1 MTDVQGTDGN
11 PDTDT
16 NANVN
21 ASTETNANTGT
32 NPDFVDRT
40 SGDIDGT
47 GGAAAVQGAERVRSV
62 PPAQRTRHTD
72 HLFQM
77 DLAESLNEAY
87 AWVTRIQVWQFVG
100 ILRRMREEHREAM
113 AMRALHAFALRRP
126 VGELVHLAHH
136 FDPRDAVMLMATA
149 ALSRPVGEAAELAV
163 MQQEAESRSE
173 RAPITASL
181 VHDVAC
187 QRTAFDVAV
196 FVRVLEQRRSALAKR
211 TVQVFAGPGSGR
223 TNLDKALLHT
233 ALRDEGCHREADLLL
248 GLTLRA
254 IADSP
259 PGAAGAGEE
268 GEEIADLAGAFQ
280 HLSPA
285 GRVLERWVEER
296 LNASD
301 ATEVER
307 TRRLVAKLI
316 ARRGTGHDA
325 LAEHIGRTTQP
336 RHLVKLCAMLA
347 KDEASP
353 AKCALVRHYAAAN
366 ANVQELAVLVAS
378 WHKEPALTRTTRS
391 LLNDIVAGTSAPSA
405 ETPSASTPSA
415 STAASI
421 PTPTSSAPSAAS
433 TPPPSA
439 AVSSPRPLN
448 ELTQLGE
455 WLSLDGAAP
464 ECSRLLCQVAAVRVE
479 GRSGAD
485 LVTLLGRVER
495 SRDRTRAAHEV
506 GRRIAMAVMGTGEGR
521 DWFVECVRAL
531 HDAKYAVAVRS
542 ACRELSDPSQELT
555 VDAELVADV
564 AGRLHHAGLHK
575 VSWTLLERFLENE
588 QLVTPADVVEV
599 VGQVLALPL
608 PDAELLLRATVGRW
622 SDVGH
627 RDDAVAALRA
637 AGRCEA
643 AEWVI
648 KSLR

>member
-1 MTDVQGTDGN
+1 MTGVQGTDGN
-11 PDTDT
+11 TDTDT
-16 NANVN
+16 
-21 ASTETNANTGT
+21 NTGT
-32 NPDFVDRT
+32 NPHFVDGA
-40 SGDIDGT
+40 SGDIEGADA
-47 GGAAAVQGAERVRSV
+47 AAAVQGAERLRSV

-233 ALRDEGCHREADLLL
+233 ALRDEGCLREADRLL

-259 PGAAGAGEE
+259 PGAAGAAEE

-316 ARRGTGHDA
+316 ARRGSGHDA

-378 WHKEPALTRTTRS
+378 WHKEPALTRTTRG
-391 LLNDIVAGTSAPSA
+391 LLNDIVAGTS
-405 ETPSASTPSA
+405 TPSASTPST
-415 STAASI
+415 STAAS
-421 PTPTSSAPSAAS
+421 TSSAPSVAS
-433 TPPPSA
+433 TPTVPT

-485 LVTLLGRVER
+485 LVSLLGRVER
-495 SRDRTRAAHEV
+495 SRDRTRAAHEA
-506 GRRIAMAVMGTGEGR
+506 GRRIAMAVMGTGEDR

-555 VDAELVADV
+555 ADAELVADV

>member
-1 MTDVQGTDGN
+1 M
-11 PDTDT
+11 
-16 NANVN
+16 
-21 ASTETNANTGT
+21 TGT
-32 NPDFVDRT
+32 NDTEGT
-40 SGDIDGT
+40 SGTSDT
-47 GGAAAVQGAERVRSV
+47 GGTSGSDLTDRSDSSIGARR
-62 PPAQRTRHTD
+62 TD
-72 HLFQM
+72 HLFQL

-87 AWVTRIQVWQFVG
+87 AWVTRIQVQQFAG

-126 VGELVHLAHH
+126 VEELVQLAHH

-149 ALSRPVGEAAELAV
+149 ALSRPVGEAAELAM
-163 MQQEAESRSE
+163 MQHEAESRSE
-173 RAPITASL
+173 RDPITASI

-196 FVRVLEQRRSALAKR
+196 FVRVLEQRQSALAKR
-211 TVQVFAGPGSGR
+211 TVRVFAGSGSGR

-233 ALRDEGCHREADLLL
+233 ALRDEGCHREADRLL

-254 IADSP
+254 ITDSP

-285 GRVLERWVEER
+285 GRILERWVEER

-316 ARRGTGHDA
+316 ARRGAGHDA

-353 AKCALVRHYAAAN
+353 AKCALVRRYAAGYKS
-366 ANVQELAVLVAS
+366 VQELAVLVAS
-378 WHKEPALTRTTRS
+378 WHKESALTRTTRD
-391 LLNDIVAGTSAPSA
+391 LLADIVAGPSTSGD
-405 ETPSASTPSA
+405 
-415 STAASI
+415 
-421 PTPTSSAPSAAS
+421 
-433 TPPPSA
+433 
-439 AVSSPRPLN
+439 SPRSLN
-448 ELTQLGE
+448 ELSQLGR
-455 WLSLDGAAP
+455 WLTLEEAP
-464 ECSRLLCQVAAVRVE
+464 ECSRLLSHVAAVRVE

-485 LVTLLGRVER
+485 LVDLLGRVER

-506 GRRIAMAVMGTGEGR
+506 GRRLALAVMCPDADR
-521 DWFVECVRAL
+521 DWFVDCMRAL
-531 HDAKYAVAVRS
+531 HDAKHSVAVRS
-542 ACRELSDPSQELT
+542 ACRELSDPSPGST
-555 VDAELVADV
+555 VDAALVGDV
-564 AGRLHHAGLHK
+564 AGRLYDAGLHN
-575 VSWTLLERFLENE
+575 VTWTLLERFLENE

-599 VGQVLALPL
+599 VGRVLVLPL

-637 AGRCEA
+637 HGRREA

>member
-16 NANVN
+16 NAN
-21 ASTETNANTGT
+21 TDTNTHAHTHT
-32 NPDFVDRT
+32 NPGF
-40 SGDIDGT
+40 IDGT
-47 GGAAAVQGAERVRSV
+47 GGAAAVQGAERVRSA

-233 ALRDEGCHREADLLL
+233 ALRDEGCHREADRLL

-353 AKCALVRHYAAAN
+353 AKCALVRRYAAAN

-405 ETPSASTPSA
+405 ETPSASTPS
-415 STAASI
+415 T
-421 PTPTSSAPSAAS
+421 AAS

-439 AVSSPRPLN
+439 AASSPRPLN

-506 GRRIAMAVMGTGEGR
+506 GRRIAMAVMGR
-521 DWFVECVRAL
+521 DEDRNWFVECVRAL